1 MRIGLNGVWRSEV
14 NCDGRYLWMQVSRGH
29 SVIETVRPLGS
40 CVGDCQ
46 GRDNAG
52 SDFLEDGDAKR
63 RKSRSSSS
71 SSSSAKLKKEQAS
84 MRLRAAFVGAQ
95 VKNKHGHTGIVTCIN
110 PSSVTVCYLMS
121 GKTQTYPFPSAFRS
135 RQIELAQRL
144 DIGIQDA
151 KQRRAFAYLR
161 SS

>member
-1 MRIGLNGVWRSEV
+1 MTGGTY
-14 NCDGRYLWMQVSRGH
+14 GYRYPGGH
-29 SVIETVRPLGS
+29 SVIETVRPLDS
-40 CVGDCQ
+40 CVSDCK

-63 RKSRSSSS
+63 RKSRSGSS

-95 VKNKHGHTGIVTCIN
+95 VKNKHGHTGIVTYIN

-144 DIGIQDA
+144 DIGPKTPSSA
-151 KQRRAFAYLR
+151 AR
-161 SS
+161 SLI

>member
-1 MRIGLNGVWRSEV
+1 
-14 NCDGRYLWMQVSRGH
+14 
-29 SVIETVRPLGS
+29 
-40 CVGDCQ
+40 
-46 GRDNAG
+46 
-52 SDFLEDGDAKR
+52 
-63 RKSRSSSS
+63 
-71 SSSSAKLKKEQAS
+71 

-95 VKNKHGHTGIVTCIN
+95 IKNKHGHTGIVTCIN

-144 DIGIQDA
+144 DIGTQDA

>member
-1 MRIGLNGVWRSEV
+1 MTGGTY
-14 NCDGRYLWMQVSRGH
+14 GYRYPGGH
-29 SVIETVRPLGS
+29 SVIETVRPLDS
-40 CVGDCQ
+40 CVSDCK

-144 DIGIQDA
+144 GIGAQDA

>member
-1 MRIGLNGVWRSEV
+1 
-14 NCDGRYLWMQVSRGH
+14 
-29 SVIETVRPLGS
+29 
-40 CVGDCQ
+40 
-46 GRDNAG
+46 
-52 SDFLEDGDAKR
+52 
-63 RKSRSSSS
+63 
-71 SSSSAKLKKEQAS
+71 

-95 VKNKHGHTGIVTCIN
+95 VKNKHGHTGIVT
-110 PSSVTVCYLMS
+110 CYLMS

-144 DIGIQDA
+144 DIGTQDA